1 MKALSALTR
10 IGLVAALL
18 VFAST
23 MVSAQVNDMAVNKA
37 KEFIGLLQKG
47 DYNSA
52 YQKVDSNLGFKLTP
66 EKLGAIWQ
74 NLTTKTGSVQE
85 FKEAKV
91 ENVSG
96 YMVVTQV
103 VKFEKGHVDI
113 KIALDNSLRVADMRF
128 VNHEA
133 QKAQAQAQP
142 QQAEAPATP
151 AA

>member
-1 MKALSALTR
+1 MKPISTLYRSV
-10 IGLVAALL
+10 LVLVLFSLAAT
-18 VFAST
+18 VAH
-23 MVSAQVNDMAVNKA
+23 AQANDMAVNKA

-52 YQKVDSNLGFKLTP
+52 YQRVDSNLGFKLSP
-66 EKLGAIWQ
+66 EKLGNIWQ
-74 NLTTKTGSVQE
+74 NLTAKAGSVQE

-142 QQAEAPATP
+142 QSAAPANP